1 MRIGVLGVVGLS
13 LLTAACGTTMQQRAA
28 TGGIT
33 GGGVGA
39 LVGGPVGFLVGA
51 VVGAGGGAVMPE
63 GADQIA
69 INGLGITHRV
79 AQNTLNSVGLGSGT
93 ATAQASGAPGATAS
107 AASTAGSG
115 STLPPPAV
123 IRRSAVVKEAQVKLK
138 QDGLYH
144 GRIDGIIGPQTR
156 RALTDFQKREDL
168 PQTAAL
174 DQQTLQK
181 LNISEPRAQANESQ
195 HRQNAQTNE
204 RASSGSSASA
214 GGMMSED
221 QVRSRLESDGYSN
234 VNNLHQV
241 NNNTYAAEAAKGGQ
255 TYKVQVDAQSGRIV
269 AQQPASAA
277 TGNEGSSANPAAGPS
292 SPPPASESGSGAGSP
307 PAGSAGSGNG
317 SAPTSPGN
325 TGGAG
330 R

>member
-13 LLTAACGTTMQQRAA
+13 LLTAACGTTEQQRAA

-33 GGGVGA
+33 GGAVGA

-51 VVGAGGGAVMPE
+51 GVGAAGGSMIPE

-69 INGLGITHRV
+69 LNGLGMTHRV
-79 AQNTLNSVGLGSGT
+79 ARNTLNSVGLGSGS
-93 ATAQASGAPGATAS
+93 ATAQASNAPGATAS
-107 AASTAGSG
+107 AAATTGSG

-123 IRRSAVVKEAQVKLK
+123 IRRSAAVKEAQVKLK

-156 RALTDFQKREDL
+156 RALTDFQKRENL

-174 DQQTLQK
+174 DQQTMQK
-181 LNISEPRAQANESQ
+181 LNVSEPQAQTNEPQRRRS
-195 HRQNAQTNE
+195 AQTNE

-214 GGMMSED
+214 GGTMSED

-241 NNNTYAAEAAKGGQ
+241 NNNTYAAEAAKNGT
-255 TYKVQVDAQSGRIV
+255 TYNVQVDAQSGRIV
-269 AQQPASAA
+269 AQQPAGAA
-277 TGNEGSSANPAAGPS
+277 TGNEGSSANPAAG
-292 SPPPASESGSGAGSP
+292 SPGNQSGTGESGSGTGAGAP
-307 PAGSAGSGNG
+307 PAGGAGSGG
-317 SAPTSPGN
+317 TPPGN